1 MQEAAEC
8 GALGFRVCVPVR
20 ENKAA
25 RPAVGRYGTD
35 ELSHIFFGP
44 FDGLG
49 PIAVFGSCDKPRS
62 KFELNFFPKS
72 RPRSTLEADLDGSS
86 SSGAGEHL
94 AGVESLGGKTCVFVL
109 RTHTFAEAN
118 ASPRVLGG
126 DILEAGSGPRH
137 GRISFWRRTI
147 ASTISLANEG
157 TFY

>member
-8 GALGFRVCVPVR
+8 GALGFRVCIPVR

-49 PIAVFGSCDKPRS
+49 SIAVSGSCDRPRS

-72 RPRSTLEADLDGSS
+72 RPRSTLEADLDGST

-94 AGVESLGGKTCVFVL
+94 VGVESLGGKACALVL

-126 DILEAGSGPRH
+126 DILGAGSGPRH
-137 GRISFWRRTI
+137 GRILLRRRTI
-147 ASTISLANEG
+147 ASMIFLGSEES
-157 TFY
+157 FC